1 MIKGDMTMRNEE
13 KTDIMAFGQAVKEAR
28 EKRGWTRERL
38 ATEIDLAPR
47 YILALEHE
55 GQHPS
60 VQVLYNLANLFDIS
74 IDQYFF
80 PARKIVK
87 STSRRQL
94 EAALDELDDN
104 DYIIVQATVDGII
117 KAKNQ

>member
-1 MIKGDMTMRNEE
+1 MIKGDMTMYNAE

-28 EKRGWTRERL
+28 EKRGWTRDRL

-47 YILALEHE
+47 YILALENE

-60 VQVLYNLANLFDIS
+60 VQVLYNLASLFDIS

-80 PARKIVK
+80 PERKIVK

-94 EAALDELDDN
+94 DAALNELNDN